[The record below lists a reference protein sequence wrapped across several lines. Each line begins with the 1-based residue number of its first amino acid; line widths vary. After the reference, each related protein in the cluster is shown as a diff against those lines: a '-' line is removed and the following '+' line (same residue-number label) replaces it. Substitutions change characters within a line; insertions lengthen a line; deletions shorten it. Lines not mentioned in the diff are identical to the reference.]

1 MAAEAKQIE
10 GLDRAAIL
18 MLSLGDDLAAEVM
31 KHMGPNDVQKIG
43 AKLTQIE
50 DISNDKLQ
58 TIVADFSSEAETN
71 VPLGDNE
78 FVKKALTKAL
88 GKDRADMVIDRI
100 STDNDGC
107 GLDAL
112 KWMDAKMVADII
124 RDEHPQTIAVVL
136 SSLDSDQASEIMTLF
151 PPRLR
156 SDVVMRIATMESITP
171 AAMRELEEAIKE
183 NLAGNAAVNTKS
195 IGGVKTAAEIL
206 NQMDST
212 SEGAIMGEIEKTDVD
227 LATSIQE
234 KMFVFGDIVKID
246 DKGFQALLKDIT
258 TEQLIYALK
267 VADEELKEK
276 FFKNMSERAR
286 EMLEEDMEA
295 KGPVKLSEVE
305 KAKKEI
311 LTVVKRLEQE
321 GKIVL
326 GGKGGDDELV

>member
-1 MAAEAKQIE
+1 MAVEEKKID

-18 MLSLGDDLAAEVM
+18 MLSLGEDLAAEVM

-43 AKLTQIE
+43 AKLSQIE
-50 DISNDKLQ
+50 DVSQESLQ
-58 TIVADFSSEAETN
+58 TIATDFSSEAETN
-71 VPLGDNE
+71 VPLGDND

-88 GKDRADMVIDRI
+88 GSERAEMVIDRI
-100 STDNDGC
+100 STENDGC

-112 KWMDAKMVADII
+112 RWMEPKMVADII
-124 RDEHPQTIAVVL
+124 KDEHPQTIAVVL
-136 SSLDSDQASEIMTLF
+136 SSLEAEQASEIVGQF
-151 PPRLR
+151 APRLR
-156 SDVVMRIATMESITP
+156 SDVVMRVATMESITP

-183 NLAGNAAVNTKS
+183 SLAGNAAVNTKS

-206 NQMDST
+206 NQMDSS
-212 SEGAIMGEIEKTDVD
+212 SEGAIISEIEKNNVD
-227 LATSIQE
+227 LATSIQDE
-234 KMFVFGDIVKID
+234 MFVFGDIVKID
-246 DKGFQALLKDIT
+246 DRGFQALLKDIT
-258 TEQLIYALK
+258 SEQLIYALK
-267 VADEELKEK
+267 VADEALKEK

-311 LTVVKRLEQE
+311 LTVVKQLEQD